1 VSAYT
6 YLSFFATFFRIV
18 FIVQYYEYPFES
30 DIMFDLHPELF
41 NLAGACDAAGSEQ
54 RQGSRGVARPLCS
67 DWRASDAFTGFPR
80 PKIGV

>member
-54 RQGSRGVARPLCS
+54 RPGLEEWHDRCARTGGQATHLRAFRGR
-67 DWRASDAFTGFPR
+67 
-80 PKIGV
+80 K